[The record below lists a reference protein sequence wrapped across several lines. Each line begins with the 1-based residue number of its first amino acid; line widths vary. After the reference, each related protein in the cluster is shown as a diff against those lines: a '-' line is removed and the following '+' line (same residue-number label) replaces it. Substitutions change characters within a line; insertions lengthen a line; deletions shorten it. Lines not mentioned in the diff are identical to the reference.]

1 MRVQLDS
8 VSVVSVDIPTIHMTS
23 TTIEDSVLAR
33 QREQYRELKAALGQL
48 AYFCK
53 GTVLSRT
60 LKCGRATCACA
71 NDPKSRHGPYFEW
84 TYKVAGKTAHH
95 RLSEQ
100 EAKIYEE
107 GAAEYRKLKR
117 LLRRMED
124 VSRRALARRAA
135 ATRKPPAE
143 R

>member
-1 MRVQLDS
+1 MRG
-8 VSVVSVDIPTIHMTS
+8 PTA
-23 TTIEDSVLAR
+23 EDPVLAR
-33 QREQYRELKAALGQL
+33 YQEQYRELKAALGQL

-60 LKCGRATCACA
+60 MKCGRATCSCG

-95 RLSEQ
+95 RLSAQ
-100 EAKIYEE
+100 EAKVYEE

-117 LLRRMED
+117 MLRRMED
-124 VSRRALARRAA
+124 ISRRVLARKAA
-135 ATRKPPAE
+135 AVRKVPCE

>member
-1 MRVQLDS
+1 
-8 VSVVSVDIPTIHMTS
+8 MTQS
-23 TTIEDSVLAR
+23 HATEDPVLAR
-33 QREQYRELKAALGQL
+33 HQEQYREMKAALGQL

-60 LKCGRATCACA
+60 LKCGRTTCPCA

-84 TYKVAGKTAHH
+84 TYKMAGKTAHH
-95 RLSEQ
+95 RLSAQ
-100 EAKIYEE
+100 EAKVYEE

-135 ATRKPPAE
+135 AARRAAGE